1 MIVAFSSN
9 ATKGG
14 AWSAAAAFSR
24 SPPASGLST
33 ASRAARAAFS
43 SANASKRPPRVLL
56 RRRMRNWGHGNQAAA
71 RPPAR

>member
-1 MIVAFSSN
+1 MIVALSSN

-43 SANASKRPPRVLL
+43 SANAFARQPHCTSSTPHARVPR
-56 RRRMRNWGHGNQAAA
+56 QSTAA